1 MQLRLL
7 SVNVGRPKIIAL
19 VNGEPVRSG
28 IAKPPV
34 GRESVFVGTTNIEG
48 DQQADLSVHGG
59 VDKAVYAY
67 PADHWPW
74 WEREHRLPCAPGTFG
89 ENLTL
94 QGADETEICIGDRF
108 AWGEVLLEV
117 SQPRGPCFKLG
128 IHTGRP
134 EIPQCMT
141 QSGRAG
147 WYLRVLQ
154 EGAAPIEANLTR
166 ILASGGPNVR
176 EAFLAVYDPKT
187 PRETCRLVH
196 DAPGLAESWKRPLA
210 GRLHKPL

>member
-1 MQLRLL
+1 MQLRVL

-19 VNGEPVRSG
+19 VNGEPVHSG
-28 IAKPPV
+28 IAKHAV
-34 GRESVFVGTTNIEG
+34 GRERIFVGATNIEG
-48 DQQADLSVHGG
+48 DQQEDLSVHGG

-67 PADHWPW
+67 PADNWPW

-94 QGADETEICIGDRF
+94 QGADETAVCIGDRF
-108 AWGEVLLEV
+108 AWGEAILEV

-134 EIPQCMT
+134 EIPQRMT
-141 QSGRAG
+141 QSGRSG

-154 EGAAPIEANLTR
+154 EGAAPTEAPLTR
-166 ILASGGPNVR
+166 VLASGGPNVR
-176 EAFLAVYDPKT
+176 EAFLAVYDPAT
-187 PRETCRLVH
+187 PLETCRRVH

-210 GRLHKPL
+210 RKLDKPL